1 MSDNPGENTRHQNQI
16 EGVGSVS
23 AVQINPR
30 TCTRNDKQELK
41 RIDSIFSVRKRTSVT
56 MFVKKKTRSSSA
68 AEMHPDVWYRLLRF
82 SEKKNQKSRGKAQRL
97 IHTLRRPD
105 TIRSNYTDSGTI
117 ANSRR
122 SAVDR
127 RSHAMPSCYCA
138 KLALRQLS

>member
-56 MFVKKKTRSSSA
+56 MFVKKK
-68 AEMHPDVWYRLLRF
+68 
-82 SEKKNQKSRGKAQRL
+82 Q
-97 IHTLRRPD
+97 
-105 TIRSNYTDSGTI
+105 
-117 ANSRR
+117 
-122 SAVDR
+122 DR
-127 RSHAMPSCYCA
+127 R
-138 KLALRQLS
+138 LRQRCIRMYGTDYSDSPKKRIRNREGKRKG